1 MIIALIYRIKR
12 AIVTISTNIINRL
25 HLSLAGAKVGK
36 GFGSCGTMLI
46 RNYAGKGGITIGKD
60 VFINSARIANPIG
73 GDTKTIIYVDKGAKL
88 LIGNGVKISNTTFF
102 AKCSIEVGE
111 RTFIGGGARVYDS
124 DFHSIYPEYR
134 LNGNTHILSA
144 PVVIGK
150 RVFIGSNVQILK
162 GVIIGDDSVVGAGSV
177 VTKSIPAG
185 QIWGGNPAKFIKN
198 IRL

>member
-1 MIIALIYRIKR
+1 MDVFFYRMERLLLVLSSTLYNRFKLYIAKSVIGSNFK
-12 AIVTISTNIINRL
+12 
-25 HLSLAGAKVGK
+25 
-36 GFGSCGTMLI
+36 SCGNMLI
-46 RNYAGKGGITIGKD
+46 RNYAGKGGITIGED

-73 GDTKTIIYVDKGAKL
+73 GDTKTIIYVEKSAKL

-111 RTFIGGGARVYDS
+111 RTYIGGGARIYDS

-162 GVIIGDDSVVGAGSV
+162 GVIIGDDCVVGAGSV

-198 IRL
+198 IRQ